1 MENFLATFGGLAI
14 GLLGAAL
21 AAALACAGSAQGTGI
36 AGEAC
41 SGLIS
46 EDPSKF
52 GKAMVMQVIPGT
64 QGLYGFVVWFLAN
77 NAIVSAGAGMDVATG
92 MKYFAACMPIAIGGL
107 ISAAAQGKVAAASIN
122 ILAKKPD
129 DWAKGMVFCI
139 TVEFYAIL
147 CLLASIMMLF
157 AIQV

>member
-1 MENFLATFGGLAI
+1 MGFLESFGGLAI

-41 SGLIS
+41 AGLIS
-46 EDPSKF
+46 EDPDKF
-52 GKAMVMQVIPGT
+52 GKAQ
-64 QGLYGFVVWFLAN
+64 AN
-77 NAIVSAGAGMDVATG
+77 GGMDVALG
-92 MKYFAACMPIAIGGL
+92 CRFLAACLPIAIGGL
-107 ISAAAQGKVAAASIN
+107 ISAAAQGRVAAASIN

-157 AIQV
+157 AI